1 MAAPNIARLES
12 CKRIP
17 TMQVLAK
24 YADAV
29 GMEINIE
36 VVPIA
41 RTQRKRIKILAK
53 EMESFAKNSNFK
65 NIIND
70 NEKEDNGKKE

>member
-41 RTQRKRIKILAK
+41 
-53 EMESFAKNSNFK
+53 KNAA
-65 NIIND
+65 
-70 NEKEDNGKKE
+70 EED

>member
-1 MAAPNIARLES
+1 MSQQDIAEATGMAAPNIARLES

-36 VVPIA
+36 VVQLR

-53 EMESFAKNSNFK
+53 EMESFAK
-65 NIIND
+65 IQL
-70 NEKEDNGKKE
+70 